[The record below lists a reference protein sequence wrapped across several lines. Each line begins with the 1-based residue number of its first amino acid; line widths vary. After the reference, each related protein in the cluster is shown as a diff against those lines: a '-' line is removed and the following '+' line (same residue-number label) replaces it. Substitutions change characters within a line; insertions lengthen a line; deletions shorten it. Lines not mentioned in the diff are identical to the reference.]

1 MITVHVDVDNLW
13 IYEQEYRTVLHTT
26 PDSLFEHALMHALD
40 LFALYNVRATF
51 FIVGKDLAL
60 TSAQNFC
67 RKALSLGHRIANHT
81 QEHPIDF
88 ATATYEE
95 KRREIEQCHQNIL
108 DVTGVAPIGFR
119 APGYSIDAEII
130 DILSSLHYAY
140 DSSVLPGYANYLMW
154 AYFVC
159 TQGAAKSK
167 LFGRRHYPLLSRKP
181 SMLTP
186 RGAEHSLIELP
197 VSVLPLLRIP
207 MHPTFLYPF
216 GMRYFDIMKHG
227 YRFSPRYHTYLF
239 HAIDFV
245 DIPDTTTPNN
255 PIIPLRWSWEKR
267 KELIQ
272 HILLFLN
279 TLSGQPIE
287 TTESHIDALRRCARP
302 TSPLLHNL
310 RPLTNPRKTEPHSLL

>member
-1 MITVHVDVDNLW
+1 MSTSTISGYTSRNTARHSIRPLTISSITRSCARSIFLRCT
-13 IYEQEYRTVLHTT
+13 ISGQ
-26 PDSLFEHALMHALD
+26 LFC
-40 LFALYNVRATF
+40 
-51 FIVGKDLAL
+51 VGKDLAL
-60 TSAQNFC
+60 TSARNFC
-67 RKALSLGHRIANHT
+67 RETLSRGHRIANHT
-81 QEHPIDF
+81 EGHPIDF

-108 DVTGVAPIGFR
+108 DATGVAPIGFR
-119 APGYSIDAEII
+119 APGYSLDAEII

-159 TQGAAKSK
+159 TQRAAQGK
-167 LFGRRHYPLLSRKP
+167 LFGRRHYPLLSRRP
-181 SMLTP
+181 SILAQYST
-186 RGAEHSLIELP
+186 EQSLIELP
-197 VSVLPLLRIP
+197 VSILPFLRIP

-216 GMRYFDIMKHG
+216 GMRYFNIMKHG
-227 YRFSPRYHTYLF
+227 YRLSPRHHTYLF

-245 DIPDTTTPNN
+245 DIPETTTPNN
-255 PIIPLRWSWEKR
+255 PIIPLRWPWEKR

-279 TLSGQPIE
+279 KLSDQPIE
-287 TTESHIDALRRCARP
+287 TTESRIDAWRQCARP

-310 RPLTNPRKTEPHSLL
+310 RPLTDSHKTEPPSPL